1 MVRRWIAAGVFEVT
15 KGFRRVKGCK
25 DMPQLVEALKVR
37 DVQFKLGASS
47 GMVA

>member
-1 MVRRWIAAGVFEVT
+1 MVRRWITAGVFEVA
-15 KGFRRVKGCK
+15 KRFRRVKGCK

>member
-1 MVRRWIAAGVFEVT
+1 MVRRWITAGVFEVT
-15 KGFRRVKGCK
+15 KRFRRVKGCK